1 MVQFRLGAGLPTRAQ
16 KVMKRAL
23 VLVRTPSKILN
34 AALLITTADE
44 RLQRL
49 PVNCP
54 SFNKRRR

>member
-1 MVQFRLGAGLPTRAQ
+1 MLLSDSIMVQFRLGAGLPTRAQ

-23 VLVRTPSKILN
+23 VLVRTPSRILN

-49 PVNCP
+49 PG
-54 SFNKRRR
+54 